1 MHCPWSLQAE
11 CIGLSGLAETRDT
24 SHTTNNMLAIKT
36 LRGNAQQIYDKSLN
50 IQKLKHF
57 DHLWAIL
64 DNLRLYLPNMHVFL
78 KKKYGW
84 GGFSKFVIWF

>member
-1 MHCPWSLQAE
+1 MS
-11 CIGLSGLAETRDT
+11 
-24 SHTTNNMLAIKT
+24 AIKT

-84 GGFSKFVIWF
+84 GGFSNFLYGSETMHMTSEGLREMSEGHFADMCAEK